1 MLKQVQHDK
10 KEFKMNQPLIC
21 MTLTGKTL
29 EENLKLVKKY
39 EKYIDLVEL
48 RVDHL
53 TEDEQLNARRFPAMI
68 YQPCILTIR
77 RDIDGGKFTGGDF
90 SRTNLFARALAF
102 ANPDKSKN
110 FAYVDFEED
119 FHIPS
124 IQDAAM
130 AFGVRIIRS
139 CHNMTE
145 PILNIRERCD
155 IMRKTG
161 YEIPK
166 IAFMPHSLSDVLNL
180 LKEGESMTQYEH
192 ILCAMGPEGFPSRVL
207 ASRTNSFLTYVSP
220 EEVIENTKAIGH
232 IDPVT
237 INDMYHFKSIN
248 QDTSLYGIA
257 GWPLIKTSSPEIHNK
272 GYEEKK
278 LNAVYIPYRSQLISD
293 TLTFCEGIG
302 VKGLSVTVPHKESV
316 MYYIHEQS
324 PEVVQI
330 EACNTLV
337 RKNNKWLGYNTDAPG
352 FRRALEEFLGPVKIK
367 HKKVA
372 VIGAGGAAKAIVY
385 VLKQMGARVC
395 IFNRTVETA
404 AKLAEKYGFTY
415 CQLDAHCAAKLDE
428 YSTLIVQTTSVGMNA
443 DGPSSNVNDPI
454 YFYDFRGNEL
464 LFDIVYEPS
473 TTPVMKRASIAGC
486 RVCNGYKMLEYQ
498 AYEQFKL
505 FTGLDYEKK

>member
-1 MLKQVQHDK
+1 
-10 KEFKMNQPLIC
+10 MNQPLVC

-29 EENLKLVKKY
+29 DEDLKLVKKY
-39 EKYIDLVEL
+39 EKYIDIVEL

-53 TEDEQLNARRFPAMI
+53 DEDEQLYARRFPAMI

-77 RDIDGGKFTGGDF
+77 RDIDGGLFTGGEF
-90 SRTNLFARALAF
+90 ARTNLYARALAF

-110 FAYVDFEED
+110 FAFVDFEDD

-130 AFGVRIIRS
+130 AFGVKIIRS
-139 CHNMTE
+139 YHNMKDPVT
-145 PILNIRERCD
+145 NIRERCD

-180 LKEGESMTQYEH
+180 IKEGERMTQYEH
-192 ILCAMGPEGFPSRVL
+192 ILCAMGPIGFPSRIL
-207 ASRTNSFLTYVSP
+207 ASYTNSFLTYVSP
-220 EEVIENTKAIGH
+220 QEVLENTKAIGH

-237 INDMYHFKSIN
+237 INDVYHFHSIN
-248 QDTSLYGIA
+248 QDTSLYGIT
-257 GWPLIKTSSPEIHNK
+257 GWPLVKTSSPEIHNK
-272 GYEEKK
+272 GYAAKGM
-278 LNAVYIPYRSQLISD
+278 NAVYIPYRSPLISD
-293 TLTFCEGIG
+293 TLSFCEGIG
-302 VKGLSVTVPHKESV
+302 VKGLSVTIPHKESV
-316 MYYIHEQS
+316 LYYLHEQS

-330 EACNTLV
+330 GACNTIV

-404 AKLAEKYGFTY
+404 AQLADKYGFNY

-443 DGPSSNVNDPI
+443 EGPSNSENDPI

-464 LFDIVYEPS
+464 LFDIVYEPA
-473 TTPVMKRASIAGC
+473 TTPVMKRASLAGC
-486 RVCNGYKMLEYQ
+486 RVCNGFKMLEYQ
-498 AYEQFKL
+498 GYEQFKL
-505 FTGLDYEKK
+505 FTGQNYEN

>member
-1 MLKQVQHDK
+1 
-10 KEFKMNQPLIC
+10 MNQPLVC

-29 EENLKLVKKY
+29 EENRQLVNKY
-39 EKYIDLVEL
+39 YKYIDLVEL

-53 TEDEQLNARRFPAMI
+53 TEQEQLYARKFPAMI
-68 YQPCILTIR
+68 HMPCILTIR
-77 RDIDGGKFTGGDF
+77 RDIDGGLFDGSEF
-90 SRTNLFARALAF
+90 SRICLFSRALAF
-102 ANPDKSKN
+102 ADQDRTKN
-110 FAYVDFEED
+110 FAYVDFEDD

-139 CHNMTE
+139 CHSMKE

-180 LKEGESMTQYEH
+180 LKEGEAMTQYEH

-237 INDMYHFKSIN
+237 INEMYHFKSIN
-248 QDTSLYGIA
+248 QETALYGIA
-257 GWPLIKTSSPEIHNK
+257 GWPLLKTSSPEIHNK

-278 LNAVYIPYRSQLISD
+278 INAVYIPYRSQLISD
-293 TLTFCEGIG
+293 TLTFCEGAG
-302 VKGLSVTVPHKESV
+302 VKGLSVTIPHKESV
-316 MYYIHEQS
+316 MYYINEQS
-324 PEVVQI
+324 PEVAQI
-330 EACNTLV
+330 GACNTLV

-395 IFNRTVETA
+395 IFNRTVEA
-404 AKLAEKYGFTY
+404 AMQLADKYGFNY

-428 YSTLIVQTTSVGMNA
+428 YSNLIVQTTSVGMNSE
-443 DGPSSNVNDPI
+443 GPSNAENDPI

-464 LFDIVYEPS
+464 LFDIIYEPS
-473 TTPVMKRASIAGC
+473 TTPVMRRAELSGC
-486 RVCNGYKMLEYQ
+486 RVCKGYKMLEYQ

-505 FTGLDYEKK
+505 FTGRSYE

>member
-1 MLKQVQHDK
+1 
-10 KEFKMNQPLIC
+10 MNQPLVC

-29 EENLKLVKKY
+29 EEDLKLVKKY

-48 RVDHL
+48 RLDYL
-53 TEDEQLNARRFPAMI
+53 TEDEQLSARRFPAMI

-77 RDIDGGKFTGGDF
+77 RDIDGGLFTGGDF
-90 SRTNLFARALAF
+90 ARTNLFARALAF

-110 FAYVDFEED
+110 FAFVDFEED

-139 CHNMTE
+139 CHNMTD
-145 PILNIRERCD
+145 PIFNIRERCD

-166 IAFMPHSLSDVLNL
+166 IAFMPHSLADVLNL
-180 LKEGESMTQYEH
+180 LKEGEEMTQYDH
-192 ILCAMGPEGFPSRVL
+192 ILCAMGGIGFPSRIL
-207 ASRTNSFLTYVSP
+207 ASYTNSFLTYVSP
-220 EEVIENTKAIGH
+220 EEVLQNTKSIGH

-237 INDMYHFKSIN
+237 INEMYHFKSIN
-248 QDTSLYGIA
+248 QDTQLFGIA
-257 GWPLIKTSSPEIHNK
+257 GWPLLKTSSPEIHNK
-272 GYEEKK
+272 GYSEKNI
-278 LNAVYIPYRSQLISD
+278 NAVYIPYRSQLISD

-302 VKGLSVTVPHKESV
+302 VKGLSVTIPHKESV

-324 PEVVQI
+324 PEVSQI
-330 EACNTLV
+330 GACNTIV

-352 FRRALEEFLGPVKIK
+352 FKRALEEFLGSVKIK

-385 VLKQMGARVC
+385 VLKQMGAKVC
-395 IFNRTVETA
+395 IFNRTEETA
-404 AKLAEKYGFTY
+404 AKLAEKYGFNY
-415 CQLDAHCAAKLDE
+415 CQLDAKYVSKLEE

-443 DGPSSNVNDPI
+443 EGPSTKENDPI
-454 YFYDFRGNEL
+454 YFYDFKGSEL
-464 LFDIVYEPS
+464 LFDIIYEPAV
-473 TTPVMKRASIAGC
+473 TPVMKKASIAGC
-486 RVCNGYKMLEYQ
+486 KVCNGYKMLEYQ

-505 FTGLDYEKK
+505 FTGKNYE

>member
-1 MLKQVQHDK
+1 
-10 KEFKMNQPLIC
+10 MNQPLVC

-29 EENLKLVKKY
+29 DENLKLVKKY
-39 EKYIDLVEL
+39 EKYIDIVEL

-53 TEDEQLNARRFPAMI
+53 DEDEQLYARRFPAMI

-77 RDIDGGKFTGGDF
+77 RDIDGGLFTGGEF
-90 SRTNLFARALAF
+90 ARTNLYARALAF

-110 FAYVDFEED
+110 FAFVDFEED

-130 AFGVRIIRS
+130 AFGVKIIRS
-139 CHNMTE
+139 YHNMKDPVT
-145 PILNIRERCD
+145 NIRERCD

-180 LKEGESMTQYEH
+180 IKEGERMTQYEH
-192 ILCAMGPEGFPSRVL
+192 ILCAMGPLGFPSRIL
-207 ASRTNSFLTYVSP
+207 ASYTNSFLTYVSP
-220 EEVIENTKAIGH
+220 QEVLENTKAIGH

-237 INDMYHFKSIN
+237 INDVYHFHSIN
-248 QDTSLYGIA
+248 QDTSLYGIT
-257 GWPLIKTSSPEIHNK
+257 GWPLLKTSSPEIHNK
-272 GYEEKK
+272 GYAAKGM
-278 LNAVYIPYRSQLISD
+278 NAVYIPYRSPLIAD
-293 TLTFCEGIG
+293 TLSFCEGIG
-302 VKGLSVTVPHKESV
+302 VKGLSVTIPHKESV
-316 MYYIHEQS
+316 LYYLHEQS

-330 EACNTLV
+330 GACNTIV

-404 AKLAEKYGFTY
+404 AQLADKYGFNY

-443 DGPSSNVNDPI
+443 EGPSNSDNDPI

-464 LFDIVYEPS
+464 LFDIVYEPAI
-473 TTPVMKRASIAGC
+473 TPVMKRSSIAGC

-498 AYEQFKL
+498 GYEQFKL
-505 FTGLDYEKK
+505 FTGQEYEKGE

>member
-1 MLKQVQHDK
+1 
-10 KEFKMNQPLIC
+10 MNQPLVC

-29 EENLKLVKKY
+29 DENLKLVKKY
-39 EKYIDLVEL
+39 EKYIDIVEL

-53 TEDEQLNARRFPAMI
+53 DEDEQLYARRFPAMI

-77 RDIDGGKFTGGDF
+77 RDIDGGLFTGGEF
-90 SRTNLFARALAF
+90 ARTNLYARALAF

-110 FAYVDFEED
+110 FAFVDFEDD

-130 AFGVRIIRS
+130 AFGVKIIRS
-139 CHNMTE
+139 YHNMKDPVT
-145 PILNIRERCD
+145 NIRERCD

-180 LKEGESMTQYEH
+180 IKEGERMTQYEH
-192 ILCAMGPEGFPSRVL
+192 ILCAMGPLGFPSRIL
-207 ASRTNSFLTYVSP
+207 ASYTNSFLTYVSP
-220 EEVIENTKAIGH
+220 QEVLENTKAIGH

-237 INDMYHFKSIN
+237 INDVYHFHSIN
-248 QDTSLYGIA
+248 QDTSLYGIT
-257 GWPLIKTSSPEIHNK
+257 GWPLLKTSSPEIHNK
-272 GYEEKK
+272 GYAAKGM
-278 LNAVYIPYRSQLISD
+278 NAVYIPYRSPLIAD
-293 TLTFCEGIG
+293 TLSFCEGIG
-302 VKGLSVTVPHKESV
+302 VKGLSVTIPHKESV
-316 MYYIHEQS
+316 LYYLHEQS

-330 EACNTLV
+330 GACNTIV

-404 AKLAEKYGFTY
+404 AQLADKYGFNY

-443 DGPSSNVNDPI
+443 EGPSNSDNDPI

-464 LFDIVYEPS
+464 LFDVVYEPA

-498 AYEQFKL
+498 GYEQFKL
-505 FTGLDYEKK
+505 FTGQNYEKGE

>member
-1 MLKQVQHDK
+1 
-10 KEFKMNQPLIC
+10 MNQPLVC

-29 EENLKLVKKY
+29 DENLKLVKKY
-39 EKYIDLVEL
+39 EKYIDIVEL

-53 TEDEQLNARRFPAMI
+53 DEDEQLYARRFPAMI

-77 RDIDGGKFTGGDF
+77 RDIDGGLFTGGEF
-90 SRTNLFARALAF
+90 ARTNLYARALAF

-110 FAYVDFEED
+110 FAFVDFEDD

-130 AFGVRIIRS
+130 AFGVKIIRS
-139 CHNMTE
+139 YHNMKDPVT
-145 PILNIRERCD
+145 NIRERCD

-180 LKEGESMTQYEH
+180 IKEGERMTQYEH
-192 ILCAMGPEGFPSRVL
+192 ILCAMGPLGFPSRIL
-207 ASRTNSFLTYVSP
+207 ASYTNSFLTYVSP
-220 EEVIENTKAIGH
+220 QEVLENTKAIGH

-237 INDMYHFKSIN
+237 INDVYHFHSIN
-248 QDTSLYGIA
+248 QDTSLYGIT
-257 GWPLIKTSSPEIHNK
+257 GWPLLKTSSPEIHNK
-272 GYEEKK
+272 GYAAKGM
-278 LNAVYIPYRSQLISD
+278 NAVYIPYRSPLIAD
-293 TLTFCEGIG
+293 TLSFCEGIG
-302 VKGLSVTVPHKESV
+302 VKGLSVTIPHKESV
-316 MYYIHEQS
+316 LYYLHEQS

-330 EACNTLV
+330 GACNTIV

-404 AKLAEKYGFTY
+404 AQLADKYGFNY
-415 CQLDAHCAAKLDE
+415 YQLDAHCAA
-428 YSTLIVQTTSVGMNA
+428 
-443 DGPSSNVNDPI
+443 SSENDPI

-464 LFDIVYEPS
+464 LFDIVYEPAI
-473 TTPVMKRASIAGC
+473 TPVMKRASIAGC

-498 AYEQFKL
+498 GYEQFKL
-505 FTGLDYEKK
+505 FTGQEYEKGE

>member
-1 MLKQVQHDK
+1 
-10 KEFKMNQPLIC
+10 MNQPLVC

-29 EENLKLVKKY
+29 DENLKLVKKY
-39 EKYIDLVEL
+39 EKYIDIVEL

-53 TEDEQLNARRFPAMI
+53 DEDEQLYARRFPAMI

-77 RDIDGGKFTGGDF
+77 RDIDGGLFTGGEF
-90 SRTNLFARALAF
+90 ARTNLYARALAF

-110 FAYVDFEED
+110 FAFVDFEDD

-130 AFGVRIIRS
+130 AFGVKIIRS
-139 CHNMTE
+139 YHNMKDPVT
-145 PILNIRERCD
+145 NIRERCD

-180 LKEGESMTQYEH
+180 IKEGERMTQYEH
-192 ILCAMGPEGFPSRVL
+192 ILCAMGPLGFPSRIL
-207 ASRTNSFLTYVSP
+207 ASYTNSFLTYVSP
-220 EEVIENTKAIGH
+220 QEVLENTKAIGH

-237 INDMYHFKSIN
+237 INDVYHFHSIN
-248 QDTSLYGIA
+248 QDTSLYGIT
-257 GWPLIKTSSPEIHNK
+257 GWPLVKTSSPEIHNK
-272 GYEEKK
+272 GYAAKGM
-278 LNAVYIPYRSQLISD
+278 NAVYIPYRSPLISD
-293 TLTFCEGIG
+293 TLSFCEGIG
-302 VKGLSVTVPHKESV
+302 VKGLSVTIPHKESV
-316 MYYIHEQS
+316 LYYLHEQS

-330 EACNTLV
+330 GACNTIV

-404 AKLAEKYGFTY
+404 AQLADKYGFNY

-443 DGPSSNVNDPI
+443 EGPSNSENDPI

-464 LFDIVYEPS
+464 LFDIVYEPA
-473 TTPVMKRASIAGC
+473 TTPVMKRASLAGC
-486 RVCNGYKMLEYQ
+486 RVCNGFKMLEYQ
-498 AYEQFKL
+498 GYEQFKL
-505 FTGLDYEKK
+505 FTGQNYEN

>member
-1 MLKQVQHDK
+1 
-10 KEFKMNQPLIC
+10 MNQPLVC

-29 EENLKLVKKY
+29 DEDLKLVKKY
-39 EKYIDLVEL
+39 EKYIDIVEL

-53 TEDEQLNARRFPAMI
+53 DEDEQLYARRFPAMI

-77 RDIDGGKFTGGDF
+77 RDIDGGLFTGGEF
-90 SRTNLFARALAF
+90 ARTNLYARALAF

-110 FAYVDFEED
+110 FAFVDFEDD

-130 AFGVRIIRS
+130 AFGVKIIRS
-139 CHNMTE
+139 YHNMKDPVT
-145 PILNIRERCD
+145 NIRERCD

-180 LKEGESMTQYEH
+180 IKEGERMTQYEH
-192 ILCAMGPEGFPSRVL
+192 ILCAMGPLGFPSRIL
-207 ASRTNSFLTYVSP
+207 ASYTNSFLTYVSP
-220 EEVIENTKAIGH
+220 QEVLENTKAIGH

-237 INDMYHFKSIN
+237 INDVYHFHSIN
-248 QDTSLYGIA
+248 QDTSLYGIT
-257 GWPLIKTSSPEIHNK
+257 GWPLVKTSSPEIHNK
-272 GYEEKK
+272 GYAAKGM
-278 LNAVYIPYRSQLISD
+278 NAVYIPYRSPLIAD
-293 TLTFCEGIG
+293 TLSFCEGIG
-302 VKGLSVTVPHKESV
+302 VKGLSVTIPHKESV
-316 MYYIHEQS
+316 LYYLHEQS

-330 EACNTLV
+330 GACNTIV

-404 AKLAEKYGFTY
+404 AQLADKYGFNY

-443 DGPSSNVNDPI
+443 EGPSNSENDPI

-464 LFDIVYEPS
+464 LFDIVYEPA
-473 TTPVMKRASIAGC
+473 TTPVMKRASLAGC
-486 RVCNGYKMLEYQ
+486 RVCNGFKMLEYQ
-498 AYEQFKL
+498 GYEQFKL
-505 FTGLDYEKK
+505 FTGQNYEN

>member
-1 MLKQVQHDK
+1 
-10 KEFKMNQPLIC
+10 MNQPLVC

-29 EENLKLVKKY
+29 DEDLKLVKKY
-39 EKYIDLVEL
+39 EKYIDIVEL

-53 TEDEQLNARRFPAMI
+53 DEDEQLYARRFPAMI

-77 RDIDGGKFTGGDF
+77 RDIDGGLFTGGEF
-90 SRTNLFARALAF
+90 ARTNLYARALAF

-110 FAYVDFEED
+110 FAFVDFEDD

-130 AFGVRIIRS
+130 AFGVKIIRS
-139 CHNMTE
+139 YHNMKDPVT
-145 PILNIRERCD
+145 NIRERCD

-180 LKEGESMTQYEH
+180 IKEGERMTQYEH
-192 ILCAMGPEGFPSRVL
+192 ILCAMGPLGFPSRIL
-207 ASRTNSFLTYVSP
+207 ASYTNSFLTYVSP
-220 EEVIENTKAIGH
+220 QEVLENTKAIGH

-237 INDMYHFKSIN
+237 INDVYHFHSIN
-248 QDTSLYGIA
+248 QDTSLYGIT
-257 GWPLIKTSSPEIHNK
+257 GWPLVKTSSPEIHNK
-272 GYEEKK
+272 GYAAKGM
-278 LNAVYIPYRSQLISD
+278 NAVYIPYRSPLISD
-293 TLTFCEGIG
+293 TLSFCEGIG
-302 VKGLSVTVPHKESV
+302 VKGLSVTIPHKESV
-316 MYYIHEQS
+316 LYYLHEQS

-330 EACNTLV
+330 GACNTIV

-404 AKLAEKYGFTY
+404 AQLADKYGFNY

-443 DGPSSNVNDPI
+443 EGPSNSENDPI

-464 LFDIVYEPS
+464 LFDIVYEPA
-473 TTPVMKRASIAGC
+473 TTPVMKRASLAGC
-486 RVCNGYKMLEYQ
+486 RVCNGFKMLEYQ
-498 AYEQFKL
+498 GYEQFKL
-505 FTGLDYEKK
+505 FTGQNYEN

>member
-1 MLKQVQHDK
+1 
-10 KEFKMNQPLIC
+10 MNQPLVC

-29 EENLKLVKKY
+29 DENLKLVKKY
-39 EKYIDLVEL
+39 EKYIDIVEL

-53 TEDEQLNARRFPAMI
+53 DEDEQLYARRFPAMI

-77 RDIDGGKFTGGDF
+77 RDIDGGLFTGGEF
-90 SRTNLFARALAF
+90 ARTNLYARALAF

-110 FAYVDFEED
+110 FAFVDFEDD

-130 AFGVRIIRS
+130 AFGVKIIRS
-139 CHNMTE
+139 YHNMKDPVT
-145 PILNIRERCD
+145 NIRERCD

-180 LKEGESMTQYEH
+180 IKEGERMTQYEH
-192 ILCAMGPEGFPSRVL
+192 ILCAMGPLGFPSRIL
-207 ASRTNSFLTYVSP
+207 ASYTNSFLTYVSP
-220 EEVIENTKAIGH
+220 QEVLENTKAIGH

-237 INDMYHFKSIN
+237 INDVYHFHSIN
-248 QDTSLYGIA
+248 QDTSLYGIT
-257 GWPLIKTSSPEIHNK
+257 GWPLLKTSSPEIHNK
-272 GYEEKK
+272 GYAAKGM
-278 LNAVYIPYRSQLISD
+278 NAVYIPYRSPLIAD
-293 TLTFCEGIG
+293 TLSFCEGIG
-302 VKGLSVTVPHKESV
+302 VKGLSVTIPHKESV
-316 MYYIHEQS
+316 LYYLHEQS

-330 EACNTLV
+330 GACNTIV

-404 AKLAEKYGFTY
+404 AQLADKYGFNY

-443 DGPSSNVNDPI
+443 EGPSNSENDPI

-464 LFDIVYEPS
+464 LFDIVYEPA
-473 TTPVMKRASIAGC
+473 TTPVMKRASLAGC
-486 RVCNGYKMLEYQ
+486 RVCNGFKMLEYQ
-498 AYEQFKL
+498 GYEQFKL
-505 FTGLDYEKK
+505 FTGQNYEN

>member
-1 MLKQVQHDK
+1 
-10 KEFKMNQPLIC
+10 MNQPLVC

-29 EENLKLVKKY
+29 DEDLKLVKKY
-39 EKYIDLVEL
+39 EKYIDIVEL

-53 TEDEQLNARRFPAMI
+53 DEDEQLYARRFPAMI

-77 RDIDGGKFTGGDF
+77 RDIDGGLFTGGEF
-90 SRTNLFARALAF
+90 ARTNLYARALAF

-110 FAYVDFEED
+110 FAFVDFEDD

-130 AFGVRIIRS
+130 AFGVKIIRS
-139 CHNMTE
+139 YHNMKDPVT
-145 PILNIRERCD
+145 NIRERCD

-180 LKEGESMTQYEH
+180 IKEGERMTQYEH
-192 ILCAMGPEGFPSRVL
+192 ILCAMGPLGFPSRIL
-207 ASRTNSFLTYVSP
+207 ASYTNSFLTYVSP
-220 EEVIENTKAIGH
+220 QEVLENTKAIGH

-237 INDMYHFKSIN
+237 INDVYHFHSIN
-248 QDTSLYGIA
+248 QDTSLYGIT
-257 GWPLIKTSSPEIHNK
+257 GWPLLKTSSPEIHNK
-272 GYEEKK
+272 GYAAKGM
-278 LNAVYIPYRSQLISD
+278 NAVYIPYRSPLIAD
-293 TLTFCEGIG
+293 TLSFCEGIG
-302 VKGLSVTVPHKESV
+302 VKGLSVTIPHKESV
-316 MYYIHEQS
+316 LYYLHEQS

-330 EACNTLV
+330 GACNTIV

-404 AKLAEKYGFTY
+404 AQLADKYGFNY

-443 DGPSSNVNDPI
+443 EGPSNSENDPI

-464 LFDIVYEPS
+464 LFDIVYEPA
-473 TTPVMKRASIAGC
+473 TTPVMKRASLAGC
-486 RVCNGYKMLEYQ
+486 RVCNGFKMLEYQ
-498 AYEQFKL
+498 GYEQFKL
-505 FTGLDYEKK
+505 FTGQNYEN

>member
-1 MLKQVQHDK
+1 
-10 KEFKMNQPLIC
+10 MNQPLVC

-29 EENLKLVKKY
+29 DEDLKLVKKY
-39 EKYIDLVEL
+39 EKYIDIVEL

-53 TEDEQLNARRFPAMI
+53 DEDEQLYARRFPAMI

-77 RDIDGGKFTGGDF
+77 RDIDGGLFTGGEF
-90 SRTNLFARALAF
+90 ARTNLYARALAF

-110 FAYVDFEED
+110 FAFVDFEDD

-130 AFGVRIIRS
+130 AFGVKIIRS
-139 CHNMTE
+139 YHNMKDPVT
-145 PILNIRERCD
+145 NIRERCD

-180 LKEGESMTQYEH
+180 IKEGERMTQYEH
-192 ILCAMGPEGFPSRVL
+192 ILCAMGPLGFPSRIL
-207 ASRTNSFLTYVSP
+207 ASYTNSFLTYVSP
-220 EEVIENTKAIGH
+220 QEVLENTKAIGH

-237 INDMYHFKSIN
+237 INDVYHFHSIN
-248 QDTSLYGIA
+248 QDTSLYGIT
-257 GWPLIKTSSPEIHNK
+257 GWPLVKTSSPEIHNK
-272 GYEEKK
+272 GYAAKGM
-278 LNAVYIPYRSQLISD
+278 NAVYIPYRSPLISD
-293 TLTFCEGIG
+293 TLSFCEGIG
-302 VKGLSVTVPHKESV
+302 VKGLSVTIPHKESV
-316 MYYIHEQS
+316 LYYLHEQS

-330 EACNTLV
+330 GACNTIV

-404 AKLAEKYGFTY
+404 AQLADKYGFNY

-428 YSTLIVQTTSVGMNA
+428 YSTLIVQTTSVGSL
-443 DGPSSNVNDPI
+443 PSVLTWPL
-454 YFYDFRGNEL
+454 R
-464 LFDIVYEPS
+464 
-473 TTPVMKRASIAGC
+473 
-486 RVCNGYKMLEYQ
+486 
-498 AYEQFKL
+498 
-505 FTGLDYEKK
+505 

>member
-1 MLKQVQHDK
+1 
-10 KEFKMNQPLIC
+10 MNQPLVC

-29 EENLKLVKKY
+29 DENLKLVKKY
-39 EKYIDLVEL
+39 EKYIDIVEL

-53 TEDEQLNARRFPAMI
+53 DEDEQLYARRFPAMI

-77 RDIDGGKFTGGDF
+77 RDIDGGLFTGGEF
-90 SRTNLFARALAF
+90 ARTNLYARALAF

-110 FAYVDFEED
+110 FAFVDFEDD

-130 AFGVRIIRS
+130 AFGVKIIRS
-139 CHNMTE
+139 YHNMKDPVT
-145 PILNIRERCD
+145 NIRERCD

-180 LKEGESMTQYEH
+180 IKEGERMTQYEH
-192 ILCAMGPEGFPSRVL
+192 ILCAMGPLGFPSRIL
-207 ASRTNSFLTYVSP
+207 ASYTNSFLTYVSP
-220 EEVIENTKAIGH
+220 QEVLENTKAIGH

-237 INDMYHFKSIN
+237 INDVYHFHSIN
-248 QDTSLYGIA
+248 QDTSLYGIT
-257 GWPLIKTSSPEIHNK
+257 GWPLLKTSSPEIHNK
-272 GYEEKK
+272 GYAAKGM
-278 LNAVYIPYRSQLISD
+278 NAVYIPYRSPLIAD
-293 TLTFCEGIG
+293 TLSFCEGIG
-302 VKGLSVTVPHKESV
+302 VKGLSVTIPHKESV
-316 MYYIHEQS
+316 LYYLHEQS

-330 EACNTLV
+330 GACNTIV

-404 AKLAEKYGFTY
+404 AQLADKYGFNY

-428 YSTLIVQTTSVGMNA
+428 YSTLIIQTTSVGMNA
-443 DGPSSNVNDPI
+443 EGPSNSDNDPI

-464 LFDIVYEPS
+464 LFDIVYEPA
-473 TTPVMKRASIAGC
+473 TTPVMKRASLAGC

-498 AYEQFKL
+498 GYEQFKL
-505 FTGLDYEKK
+505 FTGQNYEKGE

>member
-1 MLKQVQHDK
+1 
-10 KEFKMNQPLIC
+10 MNQPLVC

-29 EENLKLVKKY
+29 DENLKLVKKY
-39 EKYIDLVEL
+39 EKYIDIVEL

-53 TEDEQLNARRFPAMI
+53 DEDEQLYARRFPAMI

-77 RDIDGGKFTGGDF
+77 RDIDGGLFTGGEF
-90 SRTNLFARALAF
+90 ARTNLYARALAF

-110 FAYVDFEED
+110 FAFVDFEDD

-130 AFGVRIIRS
+130 AFGVKIIRS
-139 CHNMTE
+139 YHNMKDPVT
-145 PILNIRERCD
+145 NIRERCD

-180 LKEGESMTQYEH
+180 IKEGERMTQYEH
-192 ILCAMGPEGFPSRVL
+192 ILCAMGPLGFPSRIL
-207 ASRTNSFLTYVSP
+207 ASYTNSFLTYVSP
-220 EEVIENTKAIGH
+220 QEVLENTKAIGH

-237 INDMYHFKSIN
+237 INDVYHFHSIN
-248 QDTSLYGIA
+248 QDTSLYGIT
-257 GWPLIKTSSPEIHNK
+257 GWPLVKTSSPEIHNK
-272 GYEEKK
+272 GYAAKGM
-278 LNAVYIPYRSQLISD
+278 NAVYIPYRSPLIAD
-293 TLTFCEGIG
+293 TLSFCEGIG
-302 VKGLSVTVPHKESV
+302 VKGLSVTIPHKESV
-316 MYYIHEQS
+316 LYYLHEQS

-330 EACNTLV
+330 GACNTIV

-404 AKLAEKYGFTY
+404 AQLADKYGFNY

-443 DGPSSNVNDPI
+443 EGPSNSENDPI

-464 LFDIVYEPS
+464 LFDIVYEPAI
-473 TTPVMKRASIAGC
+473 TPVMKRASIAGC

-498 AYEQFKL
+498 GYEQFKL
-505 FTGLDYEKK
+505 FTGQEYEKGE

>member
-1 MLKQVQHDK
+1 
-10 KEFKMNQPLIC
+10 MNQPLVC

-29 EENLKLVKKY
+29 DENLKLVKKY
-39 EKYIDLVEL
+39 EKYIDIVEL

-53 TEDEQLNARRFPAMI
+53 DEDEQLYARRFPAMI

-77 RDIDGGKFTGGDF
+77 RDIDGGLFTGGEF
-90 SRTNLFARALAF
+90 ARTNLYARALAF

-110 FAYVDFEED
+110 FAFVDFEDD

-130 AFGVRIIRS
+130 AFGVKIIRS
-139 CHNMTE
+139 YHNMKDPVT
-145 PILNIRERCD
+145 NIRERCD

-180 LKEGESMTQYEH
+180 IKEGERMTQYEH
-192 ILCAMGPEGFPSRVL
+192 ILCAMGPLGFPSRIL
-207 ASRTNSFLTYVSP
+207 ASYTNSFLTYVSP
-220 EEVIENTKAIGH
+220 QEVLENTKAIGH

-237 INDMYHFKSIN
+237 INDVYHFHSIN
-248 QDTSLYGIA
+248 QDTSLYGIT
-257 GWPLIKTSSPEIHNK
+257 GWPLLKTSSPEIHNK
-272 GYEEKK
+272 GYAAKGM
-278 LNAVYIPYRSQLISD
+278 NAVYIPYRSPLIAD
-293 TLTFCEGIG
+293 TLSFCEGIG
-302 VKGLSVTVPHKESV
+302 VKGLSVTIPHKESV
-316 MYYIHEQS
+316 LYYLHEQS

-330 EACNTLV
+330 GACNTIV

-404 AKLAEKYGFTY
+404 AQLADKYGFNY

-443 DGPSSNVNDPI
+443 EGPSNSDNDPI

-464 LFDIVYEPS
+464 LFDIVYEPAI
-473 TTPVMKRASIAGC
+473 TPVMKRASLAGC
-486 RVCNGYKMLEYQ
+486 RVCNGFKMLEYQ
-498 AYEQFKL
+498 GYEQFKL
-505 FTGLDYEKK
+505 FTGQEYEKGE